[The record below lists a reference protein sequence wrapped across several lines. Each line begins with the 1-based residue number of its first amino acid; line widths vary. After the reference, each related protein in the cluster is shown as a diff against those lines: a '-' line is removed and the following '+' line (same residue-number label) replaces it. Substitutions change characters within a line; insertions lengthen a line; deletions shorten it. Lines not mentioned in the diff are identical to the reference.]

1 MDDHPF
7 FKYTSFFLIFVFI
20 WMGIFNAGVIAE
32 PNLIEVSDPN
42 DPTLKYLFYEDGKI
56 IEGRLIGP
64 GLPPEN
70 WDPNTNLADLNDV
83 SAQYL
88 DKNEVPAM
96 SWSYGCTATSA
107 TMIFGYLDRN
117 GYPNMYT
124 GPTNGGV
131 FPLTNAVWG
140 PSFEG
145 NGQCPLT
152 ASQNGLDGRTKK
164 GHKDDY
170 YHAYGSNTDP
180 YFGAWNEHTPQDC
193 IADFM
198 GTSMFQKYGSSDGG
212 TWIWTNP
219 EGYPLYDFTRYDD
232 TQRDGMH
239 GMKLFVESRG
249 YSVATDGQNSLNYN
263 QVIYGYGGNTKG
275 FTYNQYKSEIDAGYP
290 VIIQVQGHTM
300 LGVGYTGTD
309 QVILHNTWDYNKH
322 TMTWGGSYEG
332 MQHYAVGVIHLNPPP
347 APTPTPTPIPSPV
360 VKSIKPD
367 SGESGTSIFY
377 TVTGANF
384 KPEAIV
390 NLTKT
395 KQVNIS
401 STAALKGTDLTG
413 IFNIPADAITGPWN
427 VSVNQNGQYSN
438 DDIIFTITPPPVPVV
453 TGISPD
459 SGQAGLTINYTVT
472 GSNFVDGAFVHLTKE
487 GQTNITSTGILD
499 EGKLTGAFNIPLA
512 ALSGPWNVIVEQDE
526 LYSKDNVVFTITP
539 APADIPVVTS
549 ITPDSGEKGTEV
561 IYSIAGEHLLNGATI
576 NLTHEGQENIT
587 SIGYLIGSQLY
598 GTFVLP
604 PDAITGPWNV
614 SVNQNGLFSND
625 TIRFTITDSPVHIPI
640 VHNITPDSGIQGEST
655 EYLLQGENLVDGA
668 LVSLSRPEQA
678 PISSTGNLSEGN
690 LTGTIAIP
698 DDALP
703 GPWNVTVNKSNLTS
717 NDDIQFIVLP
727 SGPFPVVKSIAM
739 SFAVPGKGSG
749 FIVSGTHF
757 ENGAIVNLSYPG
769 EENITTIG
777 ELVKGA
783 LTGTFNIPASCK
795 PGFWN
800 VTVNV
805 RGKVSNDNVQYPIK
819 GKFR

>member
-1 MDDHPF
+1 M
-7 FKYTSFFLIFVFI
+7 
-20 WMGIFNAGVIAE
+20 
-32 PNLIEVSDPN
+32 IEVSDPN

-198 GTSMFQKYGSSDGG
+198 GTNMFQKYGSSDGG

-384 KPEAIV
+384 KPGAIV

-472 GSNFVDGAFVHLTKE
+472 GSNFVDGAFVHLTK
-487 GQTNITSTGILD
+487 
-499 EGKLTGAFNIPLA
+499 
-512 ALSGPWNVIVEQDE
+512 
-526 LYSKDNVVFTITP
+526 
-539 APADIPVVTS
+539 
-549 ITPDSGEKGTEV
+549 
-561 IYSIAGEHLLNGATI
+561 
-576 NLTHEGQENIT
+576 
-587 SIGYLIGSQLY
+587 
-598 GTFVLP
+598 
-604 PDAITGPWNV
+604 
-614 SVNQNGLFSND
+614 
-625 TIRFTITDSPVHIPI
+625 
-640 VHNITPDSGIQGEST
+640 
-655 EYLLQGENLVDGA
+655 
-668 LVSLSRPEQA
+668 
-678 PISSTGNLSEGN
+678 
-690 LTGTIAIP
+690 
-698 DDALP
+698 
-703 GPWNVTVNKSNLTS
+703 
-717 NDDIQFIVLP
+717 
-727 SGPFPVVKSIAM
+727 
-739 SFAVPGKGSG
+739 
-749 FIVSGTHF
+749 
-757 ENGAIVNLSYPG
+757 
-769 EENITTIG
+769 
-777 ELVKGA
+777 
-783 LTGTFNIPASCK
+783 
-795 PGFWN
+795 
-800 VTVNV
+800 
-805 RGKVSNDNVQYPIK
+805 
-819 GKFR
+819 